1 MPAKEKNTT
10 KMGVLEV
17 ICGPMFSGKS
27 EELIRR
33 LRRAKIAKQ
42 TIIIFKPSIDDRHS
56 TKNIVSHDG
65 NCLSAHPISDPNTI
79 INVLDRSQ
87 ATIVGIDEV
96 QFFDKKIIPVICQLL
111 DSGKRIIASG
121 LDRDFRGAPFGPVPT
136 LMAIADCVTKLQAI
150 CTQCNND
157 AARTQRLV
165 NGKPAKFDDPIVLI
179 GAQEAYQARCRDCF
193 VIDKSFAQ
201 IGL

>member
-96 QFFDKKIIPVICQLL
+96 QFFDGKIIPVICQLL
-111 DSGKRIIASG
+111 DSGKRIIVSG

-165 NGKPAKFDDPIVLI
+165 NGRPAKFDDPIVLI
-179 GAQEAYQARCRDCF
+179 GAQESYQARCRDCF